1 MMLRTLFALVSGLFA
16 MMIVTTFVAIAS
28 ARFLYAPPPGFD
40 AADVAQL
47 RAFVGAMPVP
57 VLLLL
62 VASWCLAAFVG
73 GGVAARLAGR
83 RPLACALAIG
93 AVVSAAQVPNALS
106 IGYPTWAIVAG
117 LALPIPLAWLAAV
130 LVQKGLA
137 STR

>member
-1 MMLRTLFALVSGLFA
+1 MLRTLFALISGLFA

-28 ARFLYAPPPGFD
+28 AKFLYAPPAGFD

-47 RAFVGAMPVP
+47 RAFVEAMPLS
-57 VLLLL
+57 VLALL
-62 VASWCLAAFVG
+62 VSSWCVAAFVG

-83 RPLACALAIG
+83 WPLACALAIG
-93 AVVSAAQVPNALS
+93 AVVTAAQVPNALS
-106 IGYPTWAIVAG
+106 IGYPAWAIVAG
-117 LALPIPLAWLAAV
+117 TVLPIPLAWLAAR